1 MVPFVT
7 EFVSRVG
14 GREHN
19 EDYCAFSEVGQ
30 AACWVAADGLGG
42 HRGGELASRSAV
54 EAVLTS
60 FRADPQLSAAALR
73 RHLESAQRSVL
84 AAQAQQPTLSTM
96 RTTIVVLLTDSS
108 RVLWAHMGDS
118 RLYCFENGGSVF
130 HTSDHSVVQMMV
142 DAGDLSP
149 DQIRHHED
157 RNRLLRCL
165 GEHDG
170 DFRPTILPEPRTLY
184 RGTAFLLCTDGFWE
198 NVLDAEMQV
207 DLAKAE
213 NAGEWLTFMEDRLL
227 ERSNEGDDNYTAMAV
242 MFNSETAATRPEPR
256 RLHHGRTVAVA
267 TVNRVKPATG
277 PPQATP

>member
-19 EDYCAFSEVGQ
+19 EDYCAFGEVGP

-60 FRADPQLSAAALR
+60 FRADPQLSAAALQ
-73 RHLESAQRSVL
+73 RHLESAQRAVL
-84 AAQAQQPTLSTM
+84 QAQTQQPTLSTM

-108 RVLWAHMGDS
+108 RALWAHMGDS
-118 RLYCFENGGSVF
+118 RLYCFESGGNVL

-165 GEHDG
+165 GNLDEE
-170 DFRPTILPEPRTLY
+170 FRPTILPEPRPLY

-213 NAGEWLTFMEDRLL
+213 NAAQWLAFMEDRLL
-227 ERSNEGDDNYTAMAV
+227 ERSKESDDNYTAMAV
-242 MFNSETAATRPEPR
+242 IFNSEAAPARPEPHR
-256 RLHHGRTVAVA
+256 SHHGRTVAVT
-267 TVNRVKPATG
+267 TVRVKSATA
-277 PPQATP
+277 PPQATL